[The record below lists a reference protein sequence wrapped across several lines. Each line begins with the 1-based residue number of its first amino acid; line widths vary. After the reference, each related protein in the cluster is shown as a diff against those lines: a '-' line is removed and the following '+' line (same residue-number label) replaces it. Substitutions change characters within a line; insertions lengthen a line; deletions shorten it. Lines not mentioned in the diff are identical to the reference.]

1 MTELEKLKEYQLPS
15 VNANSGS
22 GSAGSSS
29 EMVEDIK
36 KTMQKLIDD
45 KITDLEFSLNN
56 KVISRLEQVEK
67 TQDSYVSMAHTLD
80 SAQSAATLRMNK
92 QDDLVNDHIIIIEKM
107 NARLKSFMDMQDEL
121 KESMLSRL
129 SKLETE
135 FIQKMFEAI
144 D

>member
-1 MTELEKLKEYQLPS
+1 
-15 VNANSGS
+15 
-22 GSAGSSS
+22 
-29 EMVEDIK
+29 MVEDIK

>member
-1 MTELEKLKEYQLPS
+1 
-15 VNANSGS
+15 
-22 GSAGSSS
+22 
-29 EMVEDIK
+29 
-36 KTMQKLIDD
+36 
-45 KITDLEFSLNN
+45 
-56 KVISRLEQVEK
+56 
-67 TQDSYVSMAHTLD
+67 MAHTLD

-144 D
+144 DQKFDFGTFEQGILKLSQDLDAFRVDHLTFKELYSSKVDDFEPLFKKSVNEIYERVRKSEEVMGVIKEEVLG